1 MIMITGKFMVIP
13 SKRDAF
19 LEFARELVAK
29 ERQSSGCLLFAIYE
43 DVSIENLFLM
53 LEQWEDSDLLEE
65 HTSSPEFDA
74 NETMLLS
81 FVDGDPSWDE
91 YEFDI

>member
-13 SKRDAF
+13 SKRGEF

-29 ERQSSGCLLFAIYE
+29 ERQSPGCLLFAIYE
-43 DVSIENLFLM
+43 DVSIGNLFLM
-53 LEQWEDSDLLEE
+53 LEQWVDGDLLEE
-65 HTSSPEFDA
+65 HAISPEFDA
-74 NETMLLS
+74 YETKLLS